1 MKIFEGKSPEER
13 NKIIAAIV
21 LGILAVISL
30 GYTFSGMFFP
40 SRKTSVTVNVSPT
53 PTPTVRTASQ
63 NPNLPSQQEMDFAYT
78 TTPVVYNPG
87 TFNAPDAGRN
97 IFAFVEPGKPTP
109 YSPTPT
115 PLPKPPTPP
124 PPPPEPDFFVAYATP
139 QSVYAGSKGF
149 PLQISGDRFTPD
161 SLILFNGNQLPTNYI
176 SPQSLSTQIAD
187 GLIAFA
193 GTRNITVITPDG
205 KFSNMIT
212 LNVQEPPKPQ
222 FKYIG
227 MIARKLSNNDMAYF
241 EEPGKEKPFGA
252 RLNDVVV
259 NRFRLRSISAE
270 EVIFEDVNLGFRHK
284 LPLTRPAAGQTASSS
299 GFPAPTRGG
308 GNIPVYTP
316 PATVQQPTN
325 PCIPGIP
332 CDLER
337 YNPTPRPTPPPDSKL
352 DVDDNDGNEK
362 KP

>member
-21 LGILAVISL
+21 LGVLAVL
-30 GYTFSGMFFP
+30 ALTYTFSGLFFP
-40 SRKTSVTVNVSPT
+40 SRKNNVTVNVSPT
-53 PTPTVRTASQ
+53 PTPAIRNASQ
-63 NPNLPSQQEMDFAYT
+63 NPNLPSQQDMDFAYT

-87 TFNAPDAGRN
+87 NFNAPDAGRN

-115 PLPKPPTPP
+115 PPPTPFPTPP
-124 PPPPEPDFFVAYATP
+124 PTPEPHFFVAYATP

-161 SLILFNGNQLPTNYI
+161 AVILFNGSQLPTTYL
-176 SPQSLSTQIAD
+176 SPQSLSTQISD
-187 GLIAFA
+187 GLIAFP
-193 GTRNITVITPDG
+193 GTRNITVIAPDG

-212 LNVQEPPKPQ
+212 LNVQEPPTPQ

-241 EEPGKEKPFGA
+241 EESGKEKPFGA
-252 RLNDVVV
+252 RLNDVVA

-270 EVIFEDVNLGFRHK
+270 EVIFEDVSLGFRHK
-284 LPLTRPAAGQTASSS
+284 LALTRPSVEQSASSS
-299 GFPAPTRGG
+299 GFPTPRGG
-308 GNIPVYTP
+308 GTIPVYNP
-316 PATVQQPTN
+316 PVTVQQPT

-332 CDLER
+332 CNIRE
-337 YNPTPRPTPPPDSKL
+337 YNPTPRPTPPDSDL
-352 DVDDNDGNEK
+352 DVDDDGNEK

>member
-21 LGILAVISL
+21 LGVLAVL
-30 GYTFSGMFFP
+30 ALTYTFSGMFFP
-40 SRKTSVTVNVSPT
+40 SRKTNVTVNVSPT
-53 PTPTVRTASQ
+53 PTPAIRNASQ
-63 NPNLPSQQEMDFAYT
+63 NPNLPSQQDMDFAYT

-87 TFNAPDAGRN
+87 NFNAPDAGRN
-97 IFAFVEPGKPTP
+97 IFAFVEAGKPTP

-115 PLPKPPTPP
+115 PPLPPQTPTPTPP
-124 PPPPEPDFFVAYATP
+124 PPDIFLAYATP

-161 SLILFNGNQLPTNYI
+161 SLILFNGSQLPTTYI

-187 GLIAFA
+187 GLIVFP

-241 EEPGKEKPFGA
+241 EEPGKETPFGA
-252 RLNDVVV
+252 RLNDVVLT
-259 NRFRLRSISAE
+259 RFRLRSISAE
-270 EVIFEDVNLGFRHK
+270 EVIFEDTTLGFRHK
-284 LPLTRPAAGQTASSS
+284 LPLTRPTAGQTASSIGS
-299 GFPAPTRGG
+299 PNPRGG
-308 GNIPVYTP
+308 GNFPITTQP
-316 PATVQQPTN
+316 PIGIQQPTN
-325 PCIPGIP
+325 PCVPGIP
-332 CDLER
+332 CDLQR
-337 YNPTPRPTPPPDSKL
+337 YNPTPRPTPPDSDL
-352 DVDDNDGNEK
+352 DVDDDEDGNEK